1 MERGFTKPEMLQIG
15 KSIATQAMTMLDA
28 LGFAHQQGIELLFPK
43 VKLQSLRHLM
53 WLLNQAWA
61 KATLPMR

>member
-1 MERGFTKPEMLQIG
+1 MLQIG

-28 LGFAHQQGIELLFPK
+28 LGFAQQQGIELLFPK